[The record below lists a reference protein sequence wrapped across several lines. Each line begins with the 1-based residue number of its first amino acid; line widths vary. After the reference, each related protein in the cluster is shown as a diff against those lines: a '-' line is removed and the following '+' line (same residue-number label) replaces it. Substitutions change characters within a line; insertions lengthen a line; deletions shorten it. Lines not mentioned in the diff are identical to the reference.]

1 MITKEQ
7 MIKAFDFIENAARDY
22 HSNKK
27 TTINIVRN
35 YMISHNNINNFLIE
49 KDLAYSEF
57 KRNSRI
63 ETDFASALRSL
74 HNEIQNFNN

>member
-27 TTINIVRN
+27 NN
-35 YMISHNNINNFLIE
+35 Y
-49 KDLAYSEF
+49 
-57 KRNSRI
+57 
-63 ETDFASALRSL
+63 
-74 HNEIQNFNN
+74 